1 MGLLRR
7 WVGYFI
13 ADQGIRDVV
22 QVYEESTARH
32 GYFTAEK
39 LGLFSAYY
47 PPSLILRGGCR
58 PPVERSCSFS
68 GCLLL
73 VCCRL
78 GYVFGDKIQV
88 LHKYPDLQ
96 PAPCKPFSTGI
107 SWSLRSPKCLCH
119 PSIHPI
125 HPNVQPQHPSVRKCS
140 VVCPLTMELVVQTSI
155 EPERRYANQS
165 S

>member
-88 LHKYPDLQ
+88 LHRHTNSLTYNQ
-96 PAPCKPFSTGI
+96 PHVSLSAPV
-107 SWSLRSPKCLCH
+107 SLGAYAPPNASAIH
-119 PSIHPI
+119 PSIQSI
-125 HPNVQPQHPSVRKCS
+125 QTCNPNIPASES
-140 VVCPLTMELVVQTSI
+140 VVLCVL
-155 EPERRYANQS
+155 
-165 S
+165 